1 VTIYPNPTNGMVNID
16 GYEIIEVKVYNVLG
30 QLVKETKENVID
42 LSAQEAGIYILK
54 VITPS
59 GVITKQIV
67 KN

>member
-1 VTIYPNPTNGMVNID
+1 
-16 GYEIIEVKVYNVLG
+16 VKVYNVLG

-42 LSAQEAGIYILK
+42 LSAQEAGIYIIK